1 MRSLEHSFTTP
12 QSTVQRDIRTIV
24 ALQLA
29 VLSVSSVNTNL
40 GTQEE
45 TNVGMLGEY
54 SLYGI
59 SSPDM
64 SAYYLTI
71 LSQKPHF
78 LLTEKPLSSTYN

>member
-1 MRSLEHSFTTP
+1 MGHHEQGIVGLEL
-12 QSTVQRDIRTIV
+12 
-24 ALQLA
+24 AL
-29 VLSVSSVNTNL
+29 LSVSVNTNL